1 MYVQY
6 YLCSNTL
13 HNTIFAACEE
23 NDDMRNDT
31 ERNDSEIEKILDNT
45 TTDVHVGQSAAKSQ
59 GHFQFYAMYSLS
71 NSMCVALIYL
81 SSIHNLHWHN
91 RNTPFDNQ

>member
-23 NDDMRNDT
+23 NDDTRNDT

-45 TTDVHVGQSAAKSQ
+45 TTDVHVGRSTANFQ
-59 GHFQFYAMYSLS
+59 GH
-71 NSMCVALIYL
+71 
-81 SSIHNLHWHN
+81 
-91 RNTPFDNQ
+91 